1 MRCGAVIPL
10 GPPLPTGSSGQPG
23 SGASHAIAPLFGLAP
38 DGVYRAASV
47 TGDAVGSYPQGS
59 PPRRVSPA
67 TVSPLPEPS
76 RAIGGLF
83 SVALSVASRRPAVSR
98 HPALWSPDFP
108 LRALRRA
115 ATAGRTSRYM
125 IPHGAAEV
133 PYGADFGAVS
143 KTRTP
148 SRCRKVPTT
157 GPSACGSGL
166 SQGCRRQ
173 SSVEARYQRPS
184 CSSAHSRSPAS

>member
-1 MRCGAVIPL
+1 MKAVEKTIAAKKMGAPDVPMGHSDGRDPRLVNGNVFVTECNEGMKREARRLSRVLSRIVRCGAVIPL

-98 HPALWSPDFP
+98 HPAL
-108 LRALRRA
+108 
-115 ATAGRTSRYM
+115 
-125 IPHGAAEV
+125 
-133 PYGADFGAVS
+133 
-143 KTRTP
+143 
-148 SRCRKVPTT
+148 
-157 GPSACGSGL
+157 
-166 SQGCRRQ
+166 
-173 SSVEARYQRPS
+173 
-184 CSSAHSRSPAS
+184 